1 MKHQSYIRSLF
12 VALCAFFV
20 CASALA
26 GELNPFAFKLS
37 SELVGDVFNVNYYL
51 NAPATSVKVTITL
64 PNDQKVVYDCT
75 DSLNTSRTS
84 KVKGIYKLK
93 ISLRE
98 YINNNPD
105 FRGKTDLPWSVDV
118 MGGNTA
124 TYPTKGNGQTLEAKK
139 VTSYSYNFYSPFSV
153 DIDNDP
159 YSDNFG
165 YIFMVEKTDGNAITL
180 DSATYCKYYGWHNGE
195 KYTDK
200 NDGNKIKWKKGTYK
214 GGLYSFDPAFQNI
227 PTMNSEV
234 GESYDFVNYNLA
246 NVKKVRRDASM
257 NANSS
262 GAKGAWRDNELF
274 GRVRIAYESNHKN
287 RIFMSFT
294 PQSVANDHV
303 DILLGEI
310 LTDNFPHI
318 GKKGNNDW
326 FTTVIDA
333 NTANG
338 NYLNSTVNKSNF
350 VMGPNIVFD
359 VNGNGSALKLLMC
372 SGNYLNVSEYNREN
386 YRCDEYKLQ
395 TLTNGPS
402 NEKVMNM
409 HYSDKPDDTNW
420 WYSNNQQLV
429 KPASTRCAEE
439 GHVTNGIC
447 SGCKYCKGTESVGFS
462 NTFQHRGLEYDPD
475 GEGFWHVQYREGW
488 AELPSIV
495 HFKLNGTRYEV
506 NFAEYVVG
514 RNGAGIRYD
523 NQNERLLVT
532 GGRFIEGGKAAS
544 NTYYNANAHLA
555 KNPWPYGVSNNYP
568 QRAVA
573 EGWATIYTIN
583 QKNLNANMINN
594 NKETLSEN
602 RKKVFTDS
610 VYLNVEFGIYDAA
623 WDYAD
628 NVYITGTTAHEFSA
642 FALPHAGKTASTP
655 CKTNY
660 YFDTPTQSVKI
671 QITPNKS
678 CGNVVDH
685 DCPQMIQHWRNA
697 EPNAFDYYYLADD
710 ADVKTDPNN
719 EIKVKFQLEARPAAG
734 YRFYTWDNIVQDKAL
749 KSVTTVQNV
758 SDYTA
763 NGRTAHFGIDVWE
776 TKSITQTDETMTFK
790 GVFVQRELDTESYS
804 TICLPFNLTTL
815 EGTPYEGASVLKF
828 DKAED
833 SDVAGD
839 NRTFLTFKEVTFTNG
854 DIMEAGKPYLIKVNT
869 PIAKGAEKIFKNV
882 TCPPIGTQ
890 GQSVKKGAVT
900 FHGML
905 NPTTFTKEQ
914 IKDKL
919 FLTAD
924 NRLVSLYGNN
934 EFSINGL
941 RGYFTVI
948 GATQNVEFVLNLP
961 EKVTTSIP
969 MVNIAD
975 SLQVTKYLWDG
986 KIYIQKGNEV
996 YDLSGARVK

>member
-12 VALCAFFV
+12 VAFCAFFV
-20 CASALA
+20 CASAMA

-37 SELVGDVFNVNYYL
+37 SSLNGDVFTVTYYL
-51 NAPATSVKVTITL
+51 NATATDVKVSIDIN
-64 PNDQKVVYDCT
+64 NDGKIDANDVVYNCNAVK
-75 DSLNTSRTS
+75 NTQKTTL
-84 KVKGIYKLK
+84 VKGIYTAN

-98 YINNNPD
+98 KIND
-105 FRGKTDLPWSVDV
+105 VAAFRNKNKLHWYVDV
-118 MGGNTA
+118 KGGNTA

-294 PQSVANDHV
+294 PQSVANDNV

-395 TLTNGPS
+395 TITNGPS

-429 KPASTRCAEE
+429 KPASTRCAEK
-439 GHVTNGIC
+439 GHVTNGTC
-447 SGCKYCKGTESVGFS
+447 SGCKFCKGTEAVGFS
-462 NTFQHRGLEYDPD
+462 NTFQHRGLEYDPE

-544 NTYYNANAHLA
+544 NTYYNENAHLA

-583 QKNLNANMINN
+583 QKNLNANLINN

-610 VYLNVEFGIYDAA
+610 VYLNVGFGIYDAA

-642 FALPHAGKTASTP
+642 FALPHAGKTVSTP
-655 CKTNY
+655 CKESY
-660 YFDTPTQSVKI
+660 YFNTPTAELTVEYEPSNI
-671 QITPNKS
+671 R
-678 CGNVVDH
+678 CGEVVDL
-685 DCPQMIQHWRNA
+685 DFQKPYR
-697 EPNAFDYYYLADD
+697 YYI
-710 ADVKTDPNN
+710 VGS
-719 EIKVKFQLEARPAAG
+719 KFKLEAKVDEG
-734 YRFYTWDNIVQDKAL
+734 YRFYCWYKNPEYNGLKLTTDK
-749 KSVTTVQNV
+749 TMTE
-758 SDYTA
+758 DGYTIQA
-763 NGRTAHFGIDVWE
+763 WYGINVWE
-776 TKSITQTDETMTFK
+776 TAPITKIEADVTFP
-790 GVFVQRELDTESYS
+790 GVFVQRELDDVSYS

-815 EGTPYEGASVLKF
+815 EGTPYQGASVLKF

-839 NRTFLTFKEVTFTNG
+839 NRTFLTFKEVTFKNG

-882 TCPPIGTQ
+882 TCPDIDNQ
-890 GQSVKKGAVT
+890 GQSVTHNGVT

-905 NPTTFTKEQ
+905 NPTTFRKNETIDE
-914 IKDKL
+914 ITDKL

-924 NRLVSLYGNN
+924 NRLVSLYGQN
-934 EFSINGL
+934 EFTINGL
-941 RGYFTVI
+941 RGYFTVS
-948 GATQNVEFVLNLP
+948 GDLAKTAEFVLNLP
-961 EKVTTSIP
+961 EKVVTSTP

-975 SLQVTKYLWDG
+975 SLKVTKYLWDG
-986 KIYIQKGNEV
+986 KIYIQRGNEV